1 MILPGCYNRATIVRI
16 EQKLYF
22 RPNLCYTLP
31 PMARLNLQQYE
42 AVHHTEG
49 PLLVLAGAGSGKTQ
63 VITSR
68 IVHLLKNK
76 RIPPEEILAVTF
88 TNKAAKEMQE
98 RVTAAAGKASQGMV
112 ISTFHSLAVRI
123 LRRDIRRLGYKPSF
137 SIYTE
142 SDQSGVLRQAMRDL
156 QLDPKQY
163 NPDSIRWR
171 ISLAKNR
178 LIGPDAYPKDSSD
191 PLEAATAAVYP
202 RYQRL
207 LKAFNAIDFDDII
220 MLAVQLLET
229 LPEVREY
236 WQHRFRYLM
245 VDEYQD
251 TNACQYRLIDLLA
264 ELHGNLCVVGDDDQS
279 IYGWR
284 GAEVQNILSFE
295 QQRQGCLVV
304 KLEQNYRSTGT
315 ILAAANAVI
324 RNNRTRS
331 DKALWTDSDEGETI
345 GQIVADDEE
354 SEARLVVEQLQ
365 LAQYQQRRPWRDFA
379 ILYRSNTQ
387 SRTFEEALRLEG
399 IPYILVGG
407 QKFFERKEV
416 KDTLAYLAV
425 LANPQDEASLVRII
439 NFPRR
444 GIGDTTML
452 RLNQWSLEHNTN
464 LFNALARV
472 AEIEGIAEGAR
483 KTVSAFHGL
492 LRQELAALQPNQLAA
507 QAKELFK
514 RLGINDELHRTLGDH
529 HQARK
534 RIENIEQLVS
544 ALAAFEERYPNAG
557 LSDFLERIA
566 LTEDNRRETGDEK
579 QPQDAVTLMSL
590 HASKGLEFPHVYLVG
605 MEEGLLPHH
614 RSADEDPEVAEE
626 RRLCY
631 VGITRA
637 RERLTISRCLTRR
650 KYGTKEERNPS
661 RFLAELPPELLAG
674 GRTEAGEAP
683 PADMGTDFF
692 ARMLAE

>member
-1 MILPGCYNRATIVRI
+1 M
-16 EQKLYF
+16 
-22 RPNLCYTLP
+22 
-31 PMARLNLQQYE
+31 
-42 AVHHTEG
+42 
-49 PLLVLAGAGSGKTQ
+49 LAGAGSGKTQ

-156 QLDPKQY
+156 ELDPKQH

-178 LIGPDAYPKDSSD
+178 LISPEVYPKDSTD
-191 PLEAATAAVYP
+191 PLDSATAVVYP

-229 LPEVREY
+229 LPEVRDY
-236 WQHRFRYLM
+236 WQRRFRYLM

-251 TNACQYRLIDLLA
+251 TNTCQYRLIELLA

-331 DKALWTDSDEGETI
+331 DKALWTASDEGETI

-354 SEARLVVEQLQ
+354 SEAHLVVEQLQ

-387 SRTFEEALRLEG
+387 SRTFEEALRMEG

-452 RLNQWSLEHNTN
+452 RLNQWSLEHNTS

-483 KTVSAFHGL
+483 KTVSAFHSL
-492 LRQELAALQPNQLAA
+492 LRQELANLKPNQLAA
-507 QAKELFK
+507 QAKALFK
-514 RLGINDELHRTLGDH
+514 RLGIDDELHRTLGDH
-529 HQARK
+529 NQARK

-544 ALAAFEERYPNAG
+544 ALAAFEERYPEAG
-557 LSDFLERIA
+557 IADFLERIA
-566 LTEDNRRETGDEK
+566 LTEDNRRETGEDK

-650 KYGTKEERNPS
+650 KYGTKEERSPS
-661 RFLAELPPELLAG
+661 RFLAELPPQLLAG
-674 GRTEAGEAP
+674 GRSEVEDAP
-683 PADMGTDFF
+683 PADMGMDFF
-692 ARMLAE
+692 ARMLTE